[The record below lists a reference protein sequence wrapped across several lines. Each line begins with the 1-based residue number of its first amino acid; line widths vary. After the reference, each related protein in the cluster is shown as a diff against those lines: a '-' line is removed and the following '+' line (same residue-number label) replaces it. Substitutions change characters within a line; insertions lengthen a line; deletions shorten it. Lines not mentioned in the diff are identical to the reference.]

1 MNHKTIRIVVAEDEV
16 LLLKNITK
24 KISSVSPD
32 FEIVGEA
39 YNGKEALSLVESF
52 HPDIVFTD
60 IRMPVMDGLTLA
72 KYLHESYPEIF
83 TVIISGYDDFEYAR
97 QALCHRVY
105 DYLLKPLKIEP
116 LKELLFEL
124 QRKVQDKHAVSSF
137 SLIQQALN
145 IPSFPEKNS
154 ALFHDADFSCF
165 VVCFG
170 NLHQHLPAEK
180 SNISGYSHIPWKKI
194 LHLCSATDFYV
205 FSQQFYNIKLL
216 VVKNMP
222 VPAQSAANILLTS
235 LMKLLPDLSVNI
247 CFSKEPVSFD
257 RLYQERLLLKRC
269 LFSSLIMG
277 KSSAFSPNTDVP
289 SVPPAILPASEVS
302 ALQTVI
308 QSGNIRGFAHI
319 MKELFLSWEENQYP
333 QQWIEKVMLQVFII
347 FQQCLYFS
355 EKSYEKIKLAVFS
368 ILELSPSVSEASNDI
383 IQKLSACI
391 TSARTIPTEIHS
403 AVEEI
408 NGYIHKHYREP
419 LNIAELA
426 AKYHFNHS
434 YLTRIFK
441 KEKGISPLRLINEL
455 RIHDAKSLLLDSP
468 MSVREIS
475 EALGFSDQHYFS
487 RIFKDFTGK
496 TPKEYRMQL

>member
-39 YNGKEALSLVESF
+39 YNGKEALQLVESLN
-52 HPDIVFTD
+52 PDIVFTD

-72 KYLHESYPEIF
+72 KHLHESYPEIF

-116 LKELLFEL
+116 LKSLLFEL
-124 QRKVQDKHAVSSF
+124 QGKVYAKYADSYYT
-137 SLIQQALN
+137 LIQQALN
-145 IPSFPEKNS
+145 TPTTVAEASSTLHNAE
-154 ALFHDADFSCF
+154 FSCF
-165 VVCFG
+165 MICFG

-180 SNISGYSHIPWKKI
+180 NNISGYSHIPWNEI
-194 LHLCSATDFYV
+194 LYLCSTADFHV

-216 VVKNMP
+216 VVKNIP
-222 VPAQSAANILLTS
+222 VSAQSESDILLNS
-235 LMKLLPDLSVNI
+235 LTKLFPDLSVNI
-247 CFSKEPVSFD
+247 CFSKEPVSLG

-277 KSSAFSPNTDVP
+277 KSSTFSPNTDVP

-302 ALQTVI
+302 ALQAVI
-308 QSGNIRGFAHI
+308 QSGNVRGFAHI
-319 MKELFLSWEENQYP
+319 MKDLFLSWEEKQYP
-333 QQWIEKVMLQVFII
+333 QQWIEKVLLQIFII

-355 EKSYEKIKLAVFS
+355 EESYEEMKLSVLS
-368 ILELSPSVSEASNDI
+368 ILEISPSISEASNDMI
-383 IQKLSACI
+383 KQLSTCI
-391 TSARTIPTEIHS
+391 TSARAMPTEIHS

-408 NGYIHKHYREP
+408 ARYIHKHYREP